1 MTPVVNALSEL
12 LLERDAVTVPGL
24 GTFLC
29 DYESA
34 KVNVVT
40 NHFERPTATIR
51 FNPQLREENDQLA
64 ALLAARD
71 GISPEEARQEIMH
84 FVADTFAALK
94 EGNPVELAGIGTLY
108 ADEGAQPRFE
118 PTASNFNAEAFGLS
132 DFSPEPVFGGSQDD
146 WKARVATQIKD
157 QNTPMTVDEKAV
169 HEDLGDE
176 ERFRRQQRRRWLPAL
191 LWSLLLIFSVFLI
204 LFFLDIIPIPI
215 PSKPTPPTP
224 VIAVSVPLPD
234 SAMQA
239 QLVSYYPAPVV
250 EVQDTTSIQE
260 PDVTEQDSIAAEPE
274 PTVTKPEPTVTKPE
288 PTVTEPEPDVTQPKP
303 ETTYSGT
310 PIIAYENLLPYS
322 LIAGCF
328 SQEANAENY
337 LAPIREQGR
346 PDAFLM
352 KKGAMYYVC
361 YGQYATM
368 EEAKAA
374 FKEVKADP
382 ESKAWILTK

>member
-1 MTPVVNALSEL
+1 MTSIVNALSEL
-12 LLERDAVTVPGL
+12 LFERDAVTVPGL

-29 DYESA
+29 DYQSA

-71 GISPEEARQEIMH
+71 GISPEEARQQIMH
-84 FVADTFAALK
+84 FVADTFATLK
-94 EGNPVELAGIGTLY
+94 EGNSVELAGIGTLY
-108 ADEGAQPRFE
+108 ADEGAHPRFE
-118 PTASNFNAEAFGLS
+118 PVSSNFNAEAFGLS
-132 DFSPEPVFGGSQDD
+132 DFNPEPVFGGSQDD

-176 ERFRRQQRRRWLPAL
+176 QRFRRQRRHRWLPAL
-191 LWSLLLIFSVFLI
+191 LWVLLLAFAVFLI
-204 LFFLDIIPIPI
+204 LFFLDIIQIPT
-215 PSKPTPPTP
+215 PSKPNTPSP
-224 VIAVSVPLPD
+224 VIAVSVPQPD

-250 EVQDTTSIQE
+250 EVQVAISTTDTISTPDSTSVIE
-260 PDVTEQDSIAAEPE
+260 PV
-274 PTVTKPEPTVTKPE
+274 
-288 PTVTEPEPDVTQPKP
+288 VTEPEPTDTEP
-303 ETTYSGT
+303 E
-310 PIIAYENLLPYS
+310 PDAILPYENLLPYS

-328 SQEANAENY
+328 SQQANAENY
-337 LAPIREQGR
+337 LAPILEQGHKE
-346 PDAFLM
+346 AFLM
-352 KKGAMYYVC
+352 KKGAMFYVC

-368 EEAKAA
+368 DEAKAA
-374 FKEVKADP
+374 LAAVKADP